1 MAIMLK
7 LAFQVNVMRILS
19 LLIIGLLAACSS
31 LNENGSKESDD
42 LYILTSSLLAINN
55 DRNTYI
61 DKEGVKKADS
71 LKNFKELE
79 EIYIKY
85 IESDFSHASLGKK
98 RLKIVMLFSFYAHE
112 RNSAAISEY
121 LAADLTPIFLAHH
134 EQFIKVLSEL
144 PFLIKSN
151 CRSLSSG
158 IGFEGS
164 SGITKNDF
172 KEKFLPVFKSLLNE
186 SQVQQCFAEFD

>member
-1 MAIMLK
+1 
-7 LAFQVNVMRILS
+7 MRILF

-31 LNENGSKESDD
+31 LGESGSKESDD
-42 LYILTSSLLAINN
+42 LYVLTSSLLSINN

-61 DKEGVKKADS
+61 DKEGVRKTDS

-79 EIYIKY
+79 KIYIQY
-85 IESDFSHASLGKK
+85 IESDFSHASLGRK
-98 RLKIVMLFSFYAHE
+98 RLKIVMLFSFYATE

-121 LAADLTPIFLAHH
+121 LAADLTPIFLVHY
-134 EQFIKVLSEL
+134 EQFVNVFSEL

-151 CRSLSSG
+151 CRSLSSS

-164 SGITKNDF
+164 SIITKNGF
-172 KEKFLPVFKSLLNE
+172 KEKFLPVFQRSLSE
-186 SQVQQCFAEFD
+186 SQIQQCFAEFD